1 VDSPILILGTNST
14 FPARLLVRSGG
25 TEGGI
30 DRQSY
35 NLALGKHGL
44 DVPPTVLREDET
56 TSATL
61 TGALAGGEFNKIG
74 INGGGVNIE
83 HELLGNFGDI
93 GSFVG
98 AVIILIGLVNIILLF
113 LVLVIAI
120 GVVVLIVHLRWRR
133 GRRRR
138 GHHFIVHV
146 LRSVDK
152 GATGSN
158 GKLDGKTEVVGV
170 DLATLESRGS
180 ASDLD
185 GEDLGTVTLAAGADG
200 LLTEVLNLGGSDLEV
215 LDVLASKDDS
225 SLEIVLVLD
234 SLSEGSLGVGTALLT
249 RAGEVENGVD
259 GVNTLAQLEGLR
271 IGRQSDGNTIEEMIT
286 KLSLIGIE
294 GGNEEGLARV
304 TEGETLTLD
313 EDLTLGHN
321 VEKDVGSLFVKE
333 VDIIDVEDA
342 TMGLGKKTGRKH
354 SLSGLDGLFKIG
366 RTDETILHDVERD
379 LHEGCV
385 DDLGL
390 TLAKRK
396 AAVVKVSLGEIIKA
410 KLAFGID
417 VEGRVLDDLNGREE
431 LVQSTGHNGLG
442 RALATGYYHTTHA
455 IVDGRKEQ
463 GLLDA
468 ILSDDHGKG
477 ERPTADIHQL
487 IVLDARSRR
496 VGHRLLGLHHG
507 LGTLGGLGGN
517 SLFGC
522 HPKFSG
528 SPASKW
534 SSYIAK

>member
-1 VDSPILILGTNST
+1 M
-14 FPARLLVRSGG
+14 
-25 TEGGI
+25 
-30 DRQSY
+30 
-35 NLALGKHGL
+35 
-44 DVPPTVLREDET
+44 
-56 TSATL
+56 
-61 TGALAGGEFNKIG
+61 
-74 INGGGVNIE
+74 
-83 HELLGNFGDI
+83 
-93 GSFVG
+93 
-98 AVIILIGLVNIILLF
+98 
-113 LVLVIAI
+113 
-120 GVVVLIVHLRWRR
+120 
-133 GRRRR
+133 
-138 GHHFIVHV
+138 
-146 LRSVDK
+146 
-152 GATGSN
+152 
-158 GKLDGKTEVVGV
+158 
-170 DLATLESRGS
+170 
-180 ASDLD
+180 
-185 GEDLGTVTLAAGADG
+185 TLAAGADG
-200 LLTEVLNLGGSDLEV
+200 LLTEVLNLGGSNLEV
-215 LDVLASKDDS
+215 LDVLASKDDG

-234 SLSEGSLGVGTALLT
+234 GLSEGSLGIGTALLT
-249 RAGEVENGVD
+249 GAGEVENGVD

-294 GGNEEGLARV
+294 GGNEEGLAGV

-321 VEKDVGSLFVKE
+321 VKKDVGSLLVKE

-390 TLAKRK
+390 TLAKGN
-396 AAVVKVSLGEIIKA
+396 AAVGKVGLGEIIEA

-442 RALATGYYHTTHA
+442 RTLAAGYYHTAHA

-463 GLLDA
+463 GLLDI
-468 ILSDDHGKG
+468 ILSDNHGKG

-496 VGHRLLGLHHG
+496 VGHHLLGLHHG

-528 SPASKW
+528 SPTSKW